1 MTALPTPRRL
11 RELRRAASSR
21 LGGRGSRWDSALATL
36 TRALLTFVIVVANVV
51 GAAVVFV
58 GAAWVLPSPS
68 GVADVDQVRVVN
80 LVAAGIYVLVAVPVG
95 IVWGNLSL
103 RGVLA
108 AARQSRP
115 PTDAE
120 RRIVLRGPVRVGLRM
135 AFLWALAAVIFGVL
149 NLRYS
154 GLLAFEVA
162 ITVALAGVT
171 TSAVGYLLTERLL
184 RPVTARVLQSDV
196 PGRPEVPGVAAR
208 ALLAW
213 ALGTAVPVLGAML
226 VGLFTLVGVGITAR
240 ELAVTILGLGGVA
253 LIIGLLVTVLAAR
266 AAADPVLS
274 VRDALARVEEGD
286 LDVEVAVYDGT
297 EVGLLQAGF
306 NRMVAGL
313 RDRDRIREAFGTYVD
328 RDVADH
334 ILEEGTALDG
344 EEVEV
349 TVLFVDVRD
358 FTGFAEGRPAT
369 DTVAS
374 LNAMFERVVPIV
386 HGHDGHVDK
395 FVGDGLLA
403 VFGAPRRQDD
413 HANRALRA
421 ALEIASGQ
429 RADSESGLDIGI
441 GLNTGRVLAGNV
453 GGGGRLEFSV
463 IGDAVNVAARVEAC
477 TRETGDAILVTEP
490 TKEAIGYGE
499 VEFDERSAVG
509 LKGRREAVALYA
521 PRLDGVGAGS
531 AAQVQ

>member
-1 MTALPTPRRL
+1 VSAIPSVAKL
-11 RELRRAASSR
+11 RDLRHAVSSR
-21 LGGRGSRWDSALATL
+21 LGGVAAKWDPALALL
-36 TRALLTFVIVVANVV
+36 TRALLIFAVVVANIVGAIVVVV
-51 GAAVVFV
+51 GAV
-58 GAAWVLPSPS
+58 WVLPTPPVEDF
-68 GVADVDQVRVVN
+68 GEVRLVN
-80 LVAAGIYVLVAVPVG
+80 LVAAGIYLLVALPIGVL
-95 IVWGNLSL
+95 WGNWAL

-108 AARQSRP
+108 AARQERDPS
-115 PTDAE
+115 DAE
-120 RRIVLRGPVRVGLRM
+120 RRLVLRGPVRIGLRM
-135 AFLWALAAVIFGVL
+135 GFLWAVAAVLFAVL

-171 TSAVGYLLTERLL
+171 TSAVGYLLTERIL
-184 RPVTARVLQSDV
+184 RPITARVLKADV

-226 VGLFTLVGVGITAR
+226 VALFALGLGGGVGISVR

-253 LIIGLLVTVLAAR
+253 LVIGLLATALAAR

-274 VRDALARVEEGD
+274 VRDALSQVEEGE

-328 RDVADH
+328 RDVAEH
-334 ILEEGTALDG
+334 ILEEGTSFDG

-349 TVLFVDVRD
+349 TMMFVDVRD
-358 FTGFAEGRPAT
+358 FTGFAEGRSAT
-369 DTVAS
+369 ETVAS
-374 LNAMFERVVPIV
+374 LNRMFERVVPIV
-386 HGHDGHVDK
+386 HRHEGHVDK

-413 HANRALRA
+413 HAERALRT
-421 ALEIASGQ
+421 ALEIT
-429 RADSESGLDIGI
+429 ESLGEDAELELEIGI
-441 GLNTGRVLAGNV
+441 GLNTGRVIAGNV

-463 IGDAVNVAARVEAC
+463 IGDAVNVAARVESC
-477 TRETGDAILVTEP
+477 TRETGDAIMATES
-490 TKEAIGYGE
+490 TKEALAGRDFEFEERSE
-499 VEFDERSAVG
+499 VE
-509 LKGRREAVALYA
+509 LKGKREPVALYA
-521 PRLDGVGAGS
+521 VRAGQGEEAGDG
-531 AAQVQ
+531 

>member
-1 MTALPTPRRL
+1 MPSARRL
-11 RELRRAASSR
+11 RDLRRAASSR
-21 LGGRGSRWDSALATL
+21 LGGVAAKWDPALALL
-36 TRALLTFVIVVANVV
+36 TRALLIFAVVVANIV

-58 GAAWVLPSPS
+58 GAVWVLPTPP
-68 GVADVDQVRVVN
+68 VQNLDEVRLVN
-80 LVAAGIYVLVAVPVG
+80 LAAAGIYLLVALPVG
-95 IVWGNLSL
+95 VVWGNWAL

-108 AARQSRP
+108 AARQERA

-120 RRIVLRGPVRVGLRM
+120 RRLVLRGPVRIGLRM
-135 AFLWALAAVIFGVL
+135 GFLWAVAAVLFAVL

-171 TSAVGYLLTERLL
+171 TSAVGYLMTERIL
-184 RPVTARVLQSDV
+184 RPITARVLKADV
-196 PGRPEVPGVAAR
+196 PVRPEVPGVAAR

-213 ALGTAVPVLGAML
+213 ALGTAVPVVGAML
-226 VGLFTLVGVGITAR
+226 VGLFTLAGVGITAR
-240 ELAVTILGLGGVA
+240 ELAVTVLGLGGVA
-253 LIIGLLVTVLAAR
+253 LVIGLLVTVLAAR

-274 VRDALARVEEGD
+274 VRDALARVEDGE

-334 ILEEGTALDG
+334 ILEEGTSLDG

-349 TVLFVDVRD
+349 TMMFLDVRD
-358 FTGFAEGRPAT
+358 FTGFAEGRSASE
-369 DTVAS
+369 TVAS
-374 LNAMFERVVPIV
+374 LNALFDRVVPIV
-386 HGHDGHVDK
+386 HRHEGHVDK

-413 HANRALRA
+413 HAERALRA
-421 ALEIASGQ
+421 ALEIA
-429 RADSESGLDIGI
+429 RALRGGAESELEIGI

-477 TRETGDAILVTEP
+477 TRGTGDAILVTQP
-490 TKEAIGYGE
+490 TKESIGENGVEFEERSE
-499 VEFDERSAVG
+499 VE
-509 LKGRREAVALYA
+509 LKGKREPVALYA
-521 PRLDGVGAGS
+521 PRVNEGGGTGEA
-531 AAQVQ
+531 

>member
-1 MTALPTPRRL
+1 MTAIPSPRRL
-11 RELRRAASSR
+11 RDLRRNASSWV
-21 LGGRGSRWDSALATL
+21 GGVASNWDPALARL
-36 TRALLTFVIVVANVV
+36 TRALVTFAVVLANVV

-58 GAAWVLPSPS
+58 SAVWILPSPPVPDI
-68 GVADVDQVRVVN
+68 GQVRLVN

-95 IVWGNLSL
+95 VVWGNLAL

-108 AARQSRP
+108 AARQERS
-115 PTDAE
+115 PTDGE
-120 RRIVLRGPVRVGLRM
+120 RRLVLRGPVRIGLRM
-135 AFLWALAAVIFGVL
+135 GVLWALAAVVFGVL

-154 GLLAFEVA
+154 GLLAFEVS

-184 RPVTARVLQSDV
+184 RPITARVLKSDV
-196 PGRPEVPGVAAR
+196 PDRPEVPGVAAR
-208 ALLAW
+208 AVLAW

-226 VGLFTLVGVGITAR
+226 VGVFTLAGVGITAR
-240 ELAVTILGLGGVA
+240 ELAVTVLGLGGVA
-253 LIIGLLVTVLAAR
+253 LVIGLLVTVLAAR

-334 ILEEGTALDG
+334 ILEEGTSLEG

-349 TVLFVDVRD
+349 TMMFLDVRD
-358 FTGFAEGRPAT
+358 FTGFADGRGAT
-369 DTVAS
+369 ETVAS
-374 LNAMFERVVPIV
+374 LNELFERVVPIV
-386 HGHDGHVDK
+386 HHHEGHVDK

-413 HANRALRA
+413 HADRALRA
-421 ALEIASGQ
+421 ALEIAHGQ
-429 RADSESGLDIGI
+429 RDGADSELEIGI

-490 TKEAIGYGE
+490 TKESIGEGG
-499 VEFDERSAVG
+499 VEFEERSRVE
-509 LKGRREAVALYA
+509 LKGKREPVALYA
-521 PRLDGVGAGS
+521 PRVDGEATR
-531 AAQVQ
+531 